1 MTQPQESLC
10 HASDLL
16 EKIWITRI
24 AQLEQQGKAY
34 GDPDFDSACLNLRA
48 AGKNQWRLGG
58 LPDPSEHQHPQR
70 VVHHAASSLDA
81 RHFFVCWCCLKVHWL
96 HLISIPQW
104 SQMVVG
110 TALIQLEGRSP
121 TSSRLDESMSLPC
134 W

>member
-48 AGKNQWRLGG
+48 VSNEFWIYE
-58 LPDPSEHQHPQR
+58 DN
-70 VVHHAASSLDA
+70 
-81 RHFFVCWCCLKVHWL
+81 
-96 HLISIPQW
+96 
-104 SQMVVG
+104 
-110 TALIQLEGRSP
+110 
-121 TSSRLDESMSLPC
+121 
-134 W
+134 